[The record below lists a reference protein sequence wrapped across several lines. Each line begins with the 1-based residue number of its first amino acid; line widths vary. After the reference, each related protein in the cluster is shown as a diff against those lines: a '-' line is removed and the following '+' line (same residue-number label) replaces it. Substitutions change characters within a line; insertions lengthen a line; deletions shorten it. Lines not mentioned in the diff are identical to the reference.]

1 MLTALESL
9 ILVFARLVLKQA
21 KDVVDFLAG
30 LTIGD
35 VNGLQIV
42 LGAWLENSSSFS
54 GYEEIRQKYA
64 LPSIFDKQV
73 LILELQCH
81 RTIIT
86 IPPTGS

>member
-1 MLTALESL
+1 MLTTLKSL

-64 LPSIFDKQV
+64 LSIFD
-73 LILELQCH
+73 I
-81 RTIIT
+81 
-86 IPPTGS
+86 